1 MTISEIIEMLR
12 SRIAQLGQ
20 LRASAVMLGDLARVA
35 SIDSDLAETE
45 LTLATLLAAND

>member
-45 LTLATLLAAND
+45 LTLATLLATQG

>member
-1 MTISEIIEMLR
+1 MTVAEIIEMLK

-20 LRASAVMLGDLARVA
+20 LRSSAVTLGDIARVA

-45 LTLATLLAAND
+45 LTLATLIAASD